1 MGYFGSN
8 GNMDMC
14 LTIRTIVFQGNKYFI
29 QAGAGIVYDSDP
41 LEEYRETLNKMAVL
55 KSAVTMAEKIL

>member
-1 MGYFGSN
+1 
-8 GNMDMC
+8 MDMC